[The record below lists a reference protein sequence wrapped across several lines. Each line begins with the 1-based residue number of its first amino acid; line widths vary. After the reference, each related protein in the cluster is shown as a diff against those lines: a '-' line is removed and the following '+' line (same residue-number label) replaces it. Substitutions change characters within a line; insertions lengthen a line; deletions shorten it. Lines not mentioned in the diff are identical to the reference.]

1 MHSLKHPARLVPFGF
16 LAAIAFGT
24 LLLSLPIARSGPGGA
39 SPLTAL
45 FTSTS
50 AVCVTGL
57 VTVDTGTYWTP
68 FGQGVILALIQV
80 GGFGIM
86 TGASLLGLLVSRR
99 VRLRDRIATQLE
111 TKTLGLGDVRR
122 VVGRIALITIVV
134 ETSVAVL
141 LAARLWFT
149 YDYTATDAIASGV
162 FHAISA
168 FNNAGF
174 SPHSDSLMRFVTDPF
189 VCIPIVVAVVIG
201 GIGFPVILDIA
212 RRLRQG
218 RHPVPRVRW
227 SVHTKLTLWA
237 TSILLALGIA
247 AYLALEWAN
256 ARTLGPM
263 GVVDKLLA
271 AFFGGVMPRTAGFNS
286 IDVASLRPETLA
298 VTDGLMFIGGGT
310 AGTAGGVKVT
320 TFFLLAFVVLAEVRG
335 EDDVSLFRRRIA
347 PAVQRQAITV
357 ALLALAAVALG
368 TLALLM
374 LSEFSFDQVLFE
386 AVSAFATVGLS
397 TGITGQLGGAAQLVL
412 IALMFLGRVGPVAV
426 ATALALQVAG
436 RRFRYPEERPIIG

>member
-1 MHSLKHPARLVPFGF
+1 MRTLRHPARLVPLGF
-16 LAAIAFGT
+16 LATIVVGT
-24 LLLSLPIARSGPGGA
+24 LLLSLPIARVGPGGA

-57 VTVDTGTYWTP
+57 VTVDTGTFWTP
-68 FGQGVILALIQV
+68 FGQGVILVLIQV

-86 TGASLLGLLVSRR
+86 TGAALLGLLVTKRL
-99 VRLRDRIATQLE
+99 RLRDRMATQLE
-111 TKTLGLGDVRR
+111 TRTLGLGDVRR
-122 VVGRIALITIVV
+122 VVGRIALITVVV
-134 ETSVAVL
+134 ESGVALL
-141 LAARLWFT
+141 LAARLLFS
-149 YDYTATDAIASGV
+149 YDYTVTDAVAGGV

-174 SPHSDSLMRFVTDPF
+174 SPHSDSLVRFATDPF
-189 VCIPIVVAVVIG
+189 VCVPIAAAVVIG

-212 RRLRQG
+212 RRVRQG
-218 RHPVPRVRW
+218 RRPHPPVRW

-237 TSILLALGIA
+237 TGILLTLGFA
-247 AYLALEWAN
+247 AYLALEWGN
-256 ARTLGPM
+256 ARTLGPL
-263 GVVDKLLA
+263 GIADKLLV

-286 IDVASLRPETLA
+286 IDVAGLHPETLA
-298 VTDGLMFIGGGT
+298 VTDALMFVGGGT

-335 EDDVSLFRRRIA
+335 ENDVSLFRRRIS

-368 TLALLM
+368 TIALLM
-374 LSEFSFDQVLFE
+374 LSDFSFDQVLFE

-397 TGITGQLGGAAQLVL
+397 TGITAQFNGAAQLVL
-412 IALMFLGRVGPVAV
+412 IGLMFLGRVGPVAV
-426 ATALALQVAG
+426 ATALALHSTG